1 MVVGRGAWLIGVGLA
16 IGLAGAALSV
26 RVLRSFL
33 ANVSP
38 FDPITIAGV
47 SMLVVVV
54 GLLACFWP
62 ARRASRLSP
71 VSLLRQN

>member
-1 MVVGRGAWLIGVGLA
+1 MVVGRGAWLVGAGLA
-16 IGLAGAALSV
+16 IGLVGATLSA

-38 FDPITIAGV
+38 FDPVTIAGV
-47 SMLVVVV
+47 SLLVVGV

-62 ARRASRLSP
+62 ARRASRVNP
-71 VSLLRQN
+71 IALLRQT